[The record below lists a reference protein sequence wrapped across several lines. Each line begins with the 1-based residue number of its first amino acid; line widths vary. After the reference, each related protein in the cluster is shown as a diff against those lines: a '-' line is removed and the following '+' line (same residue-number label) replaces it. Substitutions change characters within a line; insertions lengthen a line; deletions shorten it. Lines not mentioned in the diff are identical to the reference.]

1 MSSWHKTSQC
11 RALSVSV
18 YQHIEFQTLPAHSSS
33 LPTTDPGKQLHKVPG
48 LLLSTLALL
57 CKTPYV
63 WVQIRKGRAGFRLYF
78 SEHVLPGRHVCLLA
92 IVTFMWP
99 WQSSVCLMCTSV
111 CETACGGL
119 HLFREFLRA
128 PSFWRVTLRWLLV
141 CVLLYPLYHP
151 LTEEM
156 SVGACCQL
164 AGMAIKFIL
173 ALGPLWF
180 ANSKQERKGK
190 LYRDYCSRFTYL
202 EASVHLLCN
211 F

>member
-1 MSSWHKTSQC
+1 
-11 RALSVSV
+11 
-18 YQHIEFQTLPAHSSS
+18 
-33 LPTTDPGKQLHKVPG
+33 
-48 LLLSTLALL
+48 
-57 CKTPYV
+57 
-63 WVQIRKGRAGFRLYF
+63 
-78 SEHVLPGRHVCLLA
+78 
-92 IVTFMWP
+92 
-99 WQSSVCLMCTSV
+99 MCTSV

-173 ALGPLWF
+173 ALGPL
-180 ANSKQERKGK
+180 
-190 LYRDYCSRFTYL
+190 
-202 EASVHLLCN
+202 
-211 F
+211 